1 MTSTMKASR
10 RDVLK
15 FAGAL
20 GAISAGLTP
29 ALARAQQ
36 PEKRKVHIAVGGK
49 ALTYYLPLTI
59 AEQLG
64 FFKDEGLDVT
74 ISDFAGGSR
83 SLQAVIGGSADI
95 VSGAFEHTIN
105 LQSKKQAFR
114 AFVLQGRAPMI
125 GLGVSTKTL
134 PNYEKPADLRG
145 KKIGVTAPGSST
157 NMLVSFF
164 LAQHGIK
171 VSEVSIIGVGGGAGA
186 VTALRSGQVDAIS
199 HLDPVLSMLQ
209 SSNDIKM
216 AVDTRALADTQ
227 AVFGGNMPAACLYA
241 PQGYVTA
248 NPNTCQALANAMVR
262 ADKWI
267 QKHGPVAVAK
277 VVPQAYLLGDTTVY
291 IRAVSNSMSGLSP
304 DGLMPEDGPATALKV
319 LASYVADFPKP
330 EQIDLSRV
338 WTNDFARRANLLYP
352 YG

>member
-1 MTSTMKASR
+1 MTPSMTTSR

-20 GAISAGLTP
+20 GSLGAAGLLPAP
-29 ALARAQQ
+29 ALAQ

-74 ISDFAGGSR
+74 VSDFAGGSR
-83 SLQAVIGGSADI
+83 SLQAVIGGSADV

-134 PNYEKPADLRG
+134 PHYQQASDLRG

-164 LAQHGIK
+164 LAKHGIK
-171 VSEVSIIGVGGGAGA
+171 ISEVSIIGVGGGAGA

-199 HLDPVLSMLQ
+199 HLDPVLSMLEATD
-209 SSNDIKM
+209 DIKL
-216 AVDTRALADTQ
+216 AVDTRSLADTQ

-241 PQGYVTA
+241 PQAFVSA

-267 QKHGPVAVAK
+267 QKHGPEAVAK
-277 VVPQAYLLGDTTVY
+277 VVPDAYLLGDTAVY
-291 IRAVSNSMSGLSP
+291 VRAVANSMSGLSP

-330 EQIDLSRV
+330 EQIDLSKV
-338 WTNDFARRANLLYP
+338 WTNDFAQRANLLYP